1 MRNPKKTKFWK
12 IFENKEN
19 ALLIALIVG
28 IILLSVGIAIIKIFP
43 KFGTSLIIVG
53 SSFIY
58 FSIIILAFV
67 V

>member
-28 IILLSVGIAIIKIFP
+28 IILLSVGIAIIKVLP

-53 SSFIY
+53 SSVIY
-58 FSIIILAFV
+58 FSIIILVFV
-67 V
+67 I